1 VTLITNILKIIALA
15 TISGVFLK
23 AVIDV
28 DGSWDTWMYHLPYAA
43 RLWGVSSP
51 SDYLMHYGLEE
62 RFEGFPLLAEY
73 LQGLFWII
81 SQRPESANLVGF
93 FSLLLYIWF
102 LKRYLNIP
110 LYLSTLILLAIPL
123 VQIHAVSCYI
133 DLPANIAV
141 SMLVI
146 LGYLLY
152 TRENFANRFNIL
164 LMILVAACAVNMRFV
179 LTPLTFIMVTL
190 IILRLFWL
198 GSQTVE
204 LTKSYRALFLFPALG
219 IALLAIFATPIKNVI
234 VHGNPAYPVIMTIAG
249 VTLNHLHEAIEIV
262 PPYLEHAPRA
272 QRWLHSVLEVETYP
286 FTHPLHW
293 SIDQYFPPH
302 FGNRLGGYFAA
313 YVVFNLLLL
322 LYLTYRLHSRESRII
337 LLSFIG
343 LTGFTAIMP
352 QSLELR
358 YYLYWMLLL
367 VSSNAYLVMQLHA
380 AIPNNRWIHPATFGS
395 VAALAMLTVILVT
408 RGMYVHPSFFT
419 FKDLQQEQ
427 VVPEIINTL
436 HTQKGQFCFHRAPW
450 TFLYSAIFNPPL
462 DYAIREGKEW
472 EKSEK
477 ECGNYRLPSE
487 WLKSAE
493 QANK

>member
-1 VTLITNILKIIALA
+1 MTLVINILKIIALA
-15 TISGVFLK
+15 AISGVFLK

-43 RLWGVSSP
+43 RLWGFSTP

-73 LQGLFWII
+73 LQGLFWLI

-146 LGYLLY
+146 LCYLLY

-179 LTPLTFIMVTL
+179 LTPLTFIMVSL
-190 IILRLFWL
+190 IMLRLFSL
-198 GSQTVE
+198 E
-204 LTKSYRALFLFPALG
+204 LQNPVITKSYRPLILFPALM
-219 IALLAIFATPIKNVI
+219 IALLTIFATPIKNVI
-234 VHGNPAYPVIMTIAG
+234 VHGNPAYPVIMTVAG
-249 VTLNHLHEAIEIV
+249 VTLNHKHEATEVV
-262 PPYLEHAPRA
+262 PPYLEQAPRA

-286 FTHPLHW
+286 FTHQLHW

-313 YVVFNLLLL
+313 YVVFNVLLL
-322 LYLTYRLHSRESRII
+322 LYLTYRLHSRESWII
-337 LLSFIG
+337 FLSIIG

-358 YYLYWMLLL
+358 YYLYWMLIL
-367 VSSNAYLVMQLHA
+367 VSSNAYLVMKIHA
-380 AIPNNRWIHPATFGS
+380 TMPNNQWIHPATLGS
-395 VAALAMLTVILVT
+395 VAATAMLTVILVT
-408 RGMYVHPSFFT
+408 RGMYVYPSFFT
-419 FKDLQQEQ
+419 FKDLHQEQ
-427 VVPEIINTL
+427 VDPKIINTL

-462 DYAIREGKEW
+462 DYSIREGKEW

-477 ECGNYRLPSE
+477 ECGNYQLPSE
-487 WLKSAE
+487 WLKSAG
-493 QANK
+493 N

>member
-1 VTLITNILKIIALA
+1 MTLVINILKIIALA
-15 TISGVFLK
+15 AISGVFLK

-43 RLWGVSSP
+43 RLWGFSTP

-73 LQGLFWII
+73 LQGLFWLI

-146 LGYLLY
+146 LCYLLY

-179 LTPLTFIMVTL
+179 LTPLTFIMVSL
-190 IILRLFWL
+190 IMLRLFSL
-198 GSQTVE
+198 ESQNPVI
-204 LTKSYRALFLFPALG
+204 TKSYRPLILFPALM
-219 IALLAIFATPIKNVI
+219 IALLTIFATPIKNVI
-234 VHGNPAYPVIMTIAG
+234 VHGNPAYPVIMTVAG
-249 VTLNHLHEAIEIV
+249 VTLNHKHEATEVV
-262 PPYLEHAPRA
+262 PPYLEQAPRA

-286 FTHPLHW
+286 FTHQLHW

-313 YVVFNLLLL
+313 YVVFNVLLL
-322 LYLTYRLHSRESRII
+322 LYLTYRLHSRESWII
-337 LLSFIG
+337 FLSIIG

-358 YYLYWMLLL
+358 YYLYWMLIL
-367 VSSNAYLVMQLHA
+367 VSSNAYLVMKIHA
-380 AIPNNRWIHPATFGS
+380 TMPNNQWIHPATLGS
-395 VAALAMLTVILVT
+395 VAATAMLTVILVT
-408 RGMYVHPSFFT
+408 RGMYVYPSFFT
-419 FKDLQQEQ
+419 FKDLHQEQ
-427 VVPEIINTL
+427 VDPKIINML

-477 ECGNYRLPSE
+477 ECGNYQLPSE
-487 WLKSAE
+487 WLKSAG
-493 QANK
+493 N